1 MEFCPKC
8 GSVLFS
14 DENNALN
21 CSCGYF
27 TYLDNDR
34 EYNIKEKISE
44 KSANIA
50 VDGNEY
56 ESIDLL
62 YPKDVHLKSYD
73 WRREDWG

>member
-8 GSVLFS
+8 GSVLFP
-14 DENNALN
+14 DENNALK

-44 KSANIA
+44 KSANIS
-50 VDGNEY
+50 VDGMNMKVLIY
-56 ESIDLL
+56 YIR
-62 YPKDVHLKSYD
+62 KMFI
-73 WRREDWG
+73 

>member
-8 GSVLFS
+8 GSVLFP
-14 DENNALN
+14 DENNALK
-21 CSCGYF
+21 CSCSYF

-44 KSANIA
+44 
-50 VDGNEY
+50 
-56 ESIDLL
+56 SIDLL

-73 WRREDWG
+73 WRHEDWG

>member
-1 MEFCPKC
+1 MTVNIILKKK
-8 GSVLFS
+8 
-14 DENNALN
+14 
-21 CSCGYF
+21 
-27 TYLDNDR
+27 YL
-34 EYNIKEKISE
+34 
-44 KSANIA
+44 KSQPIIA

>member
-8 GSVLFS
+8 GSVLFP
-14 DENNALN
+14 DENNALK

-27 TYLDNDR
+27 TYLDNDC

-44 KSANIA
+44 KSANIS
-50 VDGNEY
+50 VDRNEY

>member
-8 GSVLFS
+8 GSVLFP
-14 DENNALN
+14 DENNALK
-21 CSCGYF
+21 CSCSYF
-27 TYLDNDR
+27 TYLDNDC

-44 KSANIA
+44 KSSNIA

-73 WRREDWG
+73 WRREEWG

>member
-1 MEFCPKC
+1 MT
-8 GSVLFS
+8 V
-14 DENNALN
+14 
-21 CSCGYF
+21 
-27 TYLDNDR
+27 
-34 EYNIKEKISE
+34 NIILKKKISE
-44 KSANIA
+44 KSANIS

>member
-8 GSVLFS
+8 GSVLFP

-21 CSCGYF
+21 CSCSYF

-44 KSANIA
+44 KPIYQLMEMNMKVLI
-50 VDGNEY
+50 Y
-56 ESIDLL
+56 YIR
-62 YPKDVHLKSYD
+62 KMFI
-73 WRREDWG
+73 